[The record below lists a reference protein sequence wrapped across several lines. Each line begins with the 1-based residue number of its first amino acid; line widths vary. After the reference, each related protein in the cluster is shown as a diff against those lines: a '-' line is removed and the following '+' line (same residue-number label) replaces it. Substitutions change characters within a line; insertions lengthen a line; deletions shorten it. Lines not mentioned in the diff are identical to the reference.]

1 MKHVLKPAFL
11 FLFVLVASRAGA
23 QTSTIDWRT
32 VHQVIDGFG
41 AADAQSGTSMSSANQ
56 TFFFNTM
63 PPNIGLSLLR
73 AGVTDGSQD
82 PGSCTSVSTSCAGA
96 YVSDMQAIISNGGRV
111 YASS

>member
-1 MKHVLKPAFL
+1 M
-11 FLFVLVASRAGA
+11 
-23 QTSTIDWRT
+23 
-32 VHQVIDGFG
+32 IDGFG